1 MSRASAQARPE
12 ISGPPAAPSA
22 APAGRAGRGDVAG
35 PLWLCLGLPRLPLEA
50 RGIWAGEDRQCV
62 VIGSDGRVV
71 QASDAAVLA
80 GVAPGLPLN
89 AALALCPGMVA
100 LARDEAVEAAALA
113 RLAAWAGA
121 FTSMVSLAPPAALLL
136 EVRGSLRLFGGLAPL
151 RERLRCALARTGH
164 AGRDAVAPTPLA
176 ALWLARAGELDA
188 VVEPAS
194 LAGRLGRL
202 RPVVTAWPKATLEKL
217 QSLGVETL
225 ADCLRL
231 PRDGFARRIG
241 RGPLADL
248 DRALGRLADPRPAF
262 RLPPRYHAEIEL
274 PAETDDTARLA
285 RVAEGLFAA
294 LEGFLR
300 ARQRAVTRIVVRFRH
315 LGRAPS
321 TLGIGLAAPGLEAAR
336 FTALFIARLER
347 LVLPAP
353 VISLSVE
360 AEPGE
365 ALVPA
370 RAGLFGDEPD
380 SAAGLQLVER
390 LRARLGRAAV
400 QGLALGDDHRPEAAW
415 AVREPATGSWQASA
429 SGARG
434 EAVVLPQAPR
444 PHWLLDPPRRLRSR
458 GGRPWHEGE
467 LVLERGPE
475 RIETGWWDGQGIARD
490 YWVART
496 PAGARLWVY
505 RERQA
510 AADARP
516 QWFLHGVFG

>member
-1 MSRASAQARPE
+1 MKQAVAQRRPVMP
-12 ISGPPAAPSA
+12 GAPAAPSA
-22 APAGRAGRGDVAG
+22 PPGDDRVRPA
-35 PLWLCLGLPRLPLEA
+35 PLWLCLGLPRLPLEVRA
-50 RGIWAGEDRQCV
+50 AGREEREACV
-62 VIGSDGRVV
+62 LVGPDGRVV
-71 QASDAAVLA
+71 QAGDAAAEA

-89 AALALCPGMVA
+89 AALALCPGMIP
-100 LARDEAVEAAALA
+100 LARDEAAEAAALA

-136 EVRGSLRLFGGLAPL
+136 EVRGSLRLFGGLEPL
-151 RERLRCALARTGH
+151 RQRVRRALARTGH

-176 ALWLARAGELDA
+176 ALWLARAGDA
-188 VVEPAS
+188 EAVIDLAA

-202 RPVVTAWPKATLEKL
+202 RPVVTGWPGRTLETL
-217 QSLGVETL
+217 RSLGVETL

-231 PRDGFARRIG
+231 PRDGFARRVG

-262 RLPPRYHAEIEL
+262 RLPPRYQAEVEL
-274 PAETDDTARLA
+274 AAESADTALLA
-285 RVAEGLFAA
+285 RVAAGLFAE

-300 ARQRAVTRIVVRFRH
+300 ACQRAVTRIVVRFRH
-315 LGRAPS
+315 LGHPPS
-321 TLGIGLAAPGLEAAR
+321 ALGIGLAAPGLEAAR
-336 FTALFIARLER
+336 FGELFTARLER
-347 LVLPAP
+347 LALPAP
-353 VISLSVE
+353 VIALSVE

-380 SAAGLQLVER
+380 ARAGLQLVER
-390 LRARLGRAAV
+390 LRARLGREAV
-400 QGLALGDDHRPEAAW
+400 QGLALRDDHRPEAAW
-415 AVREPATGSWQASA
+415 TVREPDAGCWPAA
-429 SGARG
+429 AARG
-434 EAVVLPQAPR
+434 GTAGIDLPLAAR

-458 GGRPWHEGE
+458 GGRPWHDGE

-496 PAGARLWVY
+496 PAGARLWVF
-505 RERQA
+505 RERA
-510 AADARP
+510 GGAGAGP

>member
-1 MSRASAQARPE
+1 
-12 ISGPPAAPSA
+12 
-22 APAGRAGRGDVAG
+22 
-35 PLWLCLGLPRLPLEA
+35 LWLCLGLPRLPLEA
-50 RGIWAGEDRQCV
+50 RGIRAGEDRQCGL
-62 VIGSDGRVV
+62 IGGDGRVV
-71 QASDAAVLA
+71 LVNDTAAAA
-80 GVAPGLPLN
+80 GVVPGLPLN

-100 LARDEAVEAAALA
+100 LARDEAAEAAALA

-121 FTSMVSLAPPAALLL
+121 FTATVSLAPPAALLL
-136 EVRGSLRLFGGLAPL
+136 EVRGSLRLFGGLEPL
-151 RERLRCALARTGH
+151 RARVRRALERTGH

-176 ALWLARAGELDA
+176 AWWLARAGEREA
-188 VVEPAS
+188 VVEPAA

-202 RPVVTAWPKATLEKL
+202 RPAVTGWPQATLEKL

-231 PRDGFARRIG
+231 PRDGFARRVG
-241 RGPLADL
+241 RSPLADL
-248 DRALGRLADPRPAF
+248 DRALGRLADPRPVF

-274 PAETDDTARLA
+274 PAETDDTARLV
-285 RVAEGLFAA
+285 RVAEGLFVE

-300 ARQRAVTRIVVRFRH
+300 ACQRAVTRIVVRFRH
-315 LGRAPS
+315 LGRPPS
-321 TLGIGLAAPGLEAAR
+321 ALGIGLAAPGLDAAR
-336 FTALFIARLER
+336 FTTLFIARLER
-347 LVLPAP
+347 LTLPAA
-353 VISLSVE
+353 VIALSVE

-370 RAGLFGDEPD
+370 RTGLFGDEPD
-380 SAAGLQLVER
+380 TEAGLHLVER
-390 LRARLGRAAV
+390 LRARLGREAV
-400 QGLALGDDHRPEAAW
+400 QGLAVRDDHRPEAAW
-415 AVREPATGSWQASA
+415 AVREPGLKSWPATASRVDA
-429 SGARG
+429 AATAMTR
-434 EAVVLPQAPR
+434 AAR

-496 PAGARLWVY
+496 PAGARLWVF
-505 RERQA
+505 RERPDS
-510 AADARP
+510 ADARP

>member
-1 MSRASAQARPE
+1 
-12 ISGPPAAPSA
+12 
-22 APAGRAGRGDVAG
+22 
-35 PLWLCLGLPRLPLEA
+35 LWLCLGLLRLPLEA
-50 RGIWAGEDRQCV
+50 RGAWPEEGRSCV

-80 GVAPGLPLN
+80 GVTPGLPLH

-100 LARDEAVEAAALA
+100 LARDEAAEAAALA

-136 EVRGSLRLFGGLAPL
+136 EVRGSLRLFGGLEPL
-151 RERLRCALARTGH
+151 RARMRRALARTGH

-176 ALWLARAGELDA
+176 ALWLARAGEQEA
-188 VVEPAS
+188 VTELAA

-202 RPVVTAWPKATLEKL
+202 RPAVTAWPQATLEKL

-231 PRDGFARRIG
+231 PRDGFARRVG

-262 RLPPRYHAEIEL
+262 CLPSRYRAEIEL

-285 RVAEGLFAA
+285 RVAEGLFVA

-300 ARQRAVTRIVVRFRH
+300 ARQRAVTRIVVRLRH

-321 TLGIGLAAPGLEAAR
+321 TLSIGLAAPGLEAAR
-336 FTALFIARLER
+336 FTALFVARLER

-353 VISLSVE
+353 VIALAVE

-370 RAGLFGDEPD
+370 GMGLFGDEPG
-380 SAAGLQLVER
+380 SEAGLQLVER
-390 LRARLGRAAV
+390 LRARLGREAV
-400 QGLALGDDHRPEAAW
+400 QGLALGDDHRPESAW
-415 AVREPATGSWQASA
+415 AVREPAAESWPA
-429 SGARG
+429 SGFGAKL
-434 EAVVLPQAPR
+434 EKVVLPQAPR

-496 PAGARLWVY
+496 PAGVRLWVY
-505 RERQA
+505 RERPETA
-510 AADARP
+510 ETRP